1 MSALHIKFLFD
12 DKGTV
17 WKAMRESP
25 ISVVLMAYCFISL
38 WFVGGLSGFHLYLI
52 GTNQVSFSFSFIFK
66 RVILVII
73 IHVMGPKFQSNLF
86 FQF

>member
-38 WFVGGLSGFHLYLI
+38 WFVGGLTGFHLYLI
-52 GTNQVSFSFSFIFK
+52 GTNQVSFSLSVGQYYIQKSTF
-66 RVILVII
+66 
-73 IHVMGPKFQSNLF
+73 NLKKLAKS
-86 FQF
+86 